1 MKRPLLPS
9 KNARQELAEAIAAL
23 STRPLSIKGNQK
35 YLALQSGAPPFC
47 NVVSLSLHKDR
58 VSFYIRST
66 QLMNEAV
73 AADFKP
79 EPAVARTRGLVERK
93 YYFNGLKLADLQK
106 HEPMF
111 KAIVNESID
120 FVLGQ
125 KPAGK

>member
-1 MKRPLLPS
+1 
-9 KNARQELAEAIAAL
+9 
-23 STRPLSIKGNQK
+23 
-35 YLALQSGAPPFC
+35 
-47 NVVSLSLHKDR
+47 
-58 VSFYIRST
+58 
-66 QLMNEAV
+66 MNEAV